1 MVVYERTKHL
11 FILYLISLQKTVQ
24 ISFIRSFIQRMFKLI
39 FISKLKFKLEEKSF
53 NSVLKYADKQTVS

>member
-39 FISKLKFKLEEKSF
+39 FISKLKFKLVEKK
-53 NSVLKYADKQTVS
+53 L